1 MAMENKPTIQQII
14 ATWWILCMYMYI
26 APDMQNI
33 RAQVKVVAP
42 AHIPVMH
49 RWKLWHLHTFQSCFD
64 SIKPFNAIKGVS
76 YRIKAWNCHKTHRE
90 AIITECLFG
99 RYISSL
105 HTKHQSLWA
114 QIRIF
119 RQILYSMKTMRNP
132 IRLCWVAGFA
142 LISVSEQIRVCARN
156 PPCTA
161 VSGFSISV

>member
-1 MAMENKPTIQQII
+1 MFDCCKWLSWLIWLWRFMAMENKPTIQQII

-90 AIITECLFG
+90 AIITECLFWPIH
-99 RYISSL
+99 RFFAYKTSKPLSL
-105 HTKHQSLWA
+105 DQNFA
-114 QIRIF
+114 A
-119 RQILYSMKTMRNP
+119 ILVLN
-132 IRLCWVAGFA
+132 
-142 LISVSEQIRVCARN
+142 EN
-156 PPCTA
+156 NE
-161 VSGFSISV
+161 